1 MKIQILG
8 AGCPKCRQTEANAKE
23 AVKSLGVTAEID
35 KVTDINQIV
44 EFGVTAT
51 PALAVDG
58 EVKFIGKIPSVEE
71 IKEVLK

>member
-8 AGCPKCRQTEANAKE
+8 TGCPKCRQTEVNAKE
-23 AVKSLGVTAEID
+23 AVKSLGVTAEVD

-44 EFGVTAT
+44 EFGVIAT

-58 EVKFIGKIPSVEE
+58 EVKFIGKIPTVKE